1 MEAMLLGG
9 GDSDSDDDS
18 AGEVEVIGGSGPV
31 SMAPAAASIPIAS
44 IPVPQ
49 PIIQPTP
56 VAAVPAAAAV
66 SLQPAPVPRP
76 MPVPAPIPIPVSRPA
91 MAPVPMPI
99 RNTAPVPSVNAPPP
113 VARQIQ
119 QMPGPSGSSI
129 PPHAI
134 AMAGSRPV
142 PTPQMSQ
149 NEKLKSLY
157 KQSAPV
163 ASVAP
168 AATTASRQPM
178 QPQPHQTYQS
188 QPPTNTSAN
197 MAISIE
203 PTPLTV
209 IQGKPQ
215 GVSVPSH
222 QHPMHNHNR
231 SIQQQQ
237 QHPQQQ
243 PQQQQQQ
250 QLQRP
255 SVPQRTPSSSYP
267 PYNRSGSSSSQ
278 ADPHQSSK
286 ERKEQFLMFT
296 KVLMKYLE
304 QKDQSMHARA
314 KEVIRDCAKKN
325 KEGNPAYSSLSTSM
339 QSHLKQLV
347 GEIYWKKAEDYLRQ
361 YLHTQ
366 YVKKGVPHEE
376 AKRKANATAQSAA
389 SPLAL
394 DGVIVPPS
402 VPVGHQ
408 SRQHHVQPINS
419 GQAIPPRRTSVV
431 QPPPSTDLK
440 SSTNAAVAAAAA
452 QQQASY
458 NAKIQQQREQEQ
470 ARRTQEMKIAAQKAA
485 ATKKNSAAKNNLTV
499 TNPIS
504 TVGSGGKTASGK
516 SGKGVRPGAGGST
529 PAGSPPTKTKK
540 TSKTKKPTPAASA
553 AAARE
558 AAALSVPKE
567 YSDAMEMLDHV
578 VDYDVSSCALILGK
592 DSKKKGESI
601 ISEEQRKLLYHDFGI
616 TKIGPRKGLYGGR
629 KQSESPTSVT
639 SDTVGGTSAVPS
651 FLKGWGERNIVSS
664 RVAWAK
670 LRLEEDDEQTIGGLS
685 LPGSIVITATNSEA
699 LSSPSLS
706 QSADVSDSTWF
717 NDETAEDDETL
728 ALISEAT
735 QHYIKTALEGAMNS
749 ASKRLNLDGIRLWHQ
764 QHAVAS
770 MREAQVSDKSRDPPL
785 HLRLG
790 CDTRRQFSLL
800 QGNAAKTY
808 QRLEEAL
815 SRQEPIEMN
824 SEAVYNATSMTELSK
839 IPKISSAATKADYN
853 AKRTYEI
860 YGGKE
865 SGEPPVGRVPKK
877 AKIMAKDF
885 RVCLEESSFA
895 VSRKRVTTSAFF

>member
-44 IPVPQ
+44 IQPAPV
-49 PIIQPTP
+49 
-56 VAAVPAAAAV
+56 VAAPAAAV

-91 MAPVPMPI
+91 MAPAPTPI

-134 AMAGSRPV
+134 PMAGSRPV

-188 QPPTNTSAN
+188 QPPPNTSAN
-197 MAISIE
+197 MSISIE

-222 QHPMHNHNR
+222 QHPMHSHNR
-231 SIQQQQ
+231 SIQQRQQ
-237 QHPQQQ
+237 PQQQ

-250 QLQRP
+250 LQRP
-255 SVPQRTPSSSYP
+255 SAPQKTSSSSYP
-267 PYNRSGSSSSQ
+267 QYNRSVGSSSQ

-325 KEGNPAYSSLSTSM
+325 KEGNPSYSSLSTSM

-347 GEIYWKKAEDYLRQ
+347 GEPYWKKAEDYLRQ

-408 SRQHHVQPINS
+408 ARQHHGQPINS
-419 GQAIPPRRTSVV
+419 GHAIPPRRTSVV
-431 QPPPSTDLK
+431 QPPPSSELK
-440 SSTNAAVAAAAA
+440 SSTNAAAAAAAA

-458 NAKIQQQREQEQ
+458 NVKIQQQREQEQ

-485 ATKKNSAAKNNLTV
+485 AAKKNSAAKNNLTV

-516 SGKGVRPGAGGST
+516 SGKGVRPGVGGKT
-529 PAGSPPTKTKK
+529 PVGSPPTKTKK

-567 YSDAMEMLDHV
+567 YSDAMKMLDHV

-592 DSKKKGESI
+592 DSKKKGQSI

-616 TKIGPRKGLYGGR
+616 TEVGPRKGLYGGR

-639 SDTVGGTSAVPS
+639 SDTVGGRSAVPS

-685 LPGSIVITATNSEA
+685 LSGSIVITATNREA

-770 MREAQVSDKSRDPPL
+770 MREAQVSDKFRDPPL

-790 CDTRRQFSLL
+790 CDTRRQYSLL

-815 SRQEPIEMN
+815 SRQEPIAMN

-853 AKRTYEI
+853 AKRSYEI

-877 AKIMAKDF
+877 AKIMARDF

-895 VSRKRVTTSAFF
+895 ISRKRVTTSAFF

>member
-1 MEAMLLGG
+1 
-9 GDSDSDDDS
+9 
-18 AGEVEVIGGSGPV
+18 
-31 SMAPAAASIPIAS
+31 
-44 IPVPQ
+44 
-49 PIIQPTP
+49 
-56 VAAVPAAAAV
+56 
-66 SLQPAPVPRP
+66 
-76 MPVPAPIPIPVSRPA
+76 
-91 MAPVPMPI
+91 
-99 RNTAPVPSVNAPPP
+99 
-113 VARQIQ
+113 
-119 QMPGPSGSSI
+119 
-129 PPHAI
+129 
-134 AMAGSRPV
+134 
-142 PTPQMSQ
+142 
-149 NEKLKSLY
+149 
-157 KQSAPV
+157 
-163 ASVAP
+163 
-168 AATTASRQPM
+168 
-178 QPQPHQTYQS
+178 
-188 QPPTNTSAN
+188 
-197 MAISIE
+197 
-203 PTPLTV
+203 
-209 IQGKPQ
+209 
-215 GVSVPSH
+215 
-222 QHPMHNHNR
+222 
-231 SIQQQQ
+231 
-237 QHPQQQ
+237 
-243 PQQQQQQ
+243 
-250 QLQRP
+250 
-255 SVPQRTPSSSYP
+255 
-267 PYNRSGSSSSQ
+267 
-278 ADPHQSSK
+278 
-286 ERKEQFLMFT
+286 
-296 KVLMKYLE
+296 MKYLE

-339 QSHLKQLV
+339 QSHLKNLV

-394 DGVIVPPS
+394 DGVTVPPS

-408 SRQHHVQPINS
+408 SRRHHVQPINS
-419 GQAIPPRRTSVV
+419 GHTIPPRRTSAS
-431 QPPPSTDLK
+431 QPTPSTDLK
-440 SSTNAAVAAAAA
+440 SSTNTAAAAAAA

-470 ARRTQEMKIAAQKAA
+470 ARRTQEMKVAAQKAA
-485 ATKKNSAAKNNLTV
+485 AAKKNSAAKNNPTV
-499 TNPIS
+499 TNPIN
-504 TVGSGGKTASGK
+504 TVGSGAKTTSGK
-516 SGKGVRPGAGGST
+516 SGKGVRPGAGVGGST
-529 PAGSPPTKTKK
+529 PVGSPPITKSKK
-540 TSKTKKPTPAASA
+540 TSKSKKATPAANA

-592 DSKKKGESI
+592 DSKKKGESSI

-616 TKIGPRKGLYGGR
+616 TKIGPRKGLYSGSGR
-629 KQSESPTSVT
+629 KQSESPMSVT
-639 SDTVGGTSAVPS
+639 SQTVGGTSSVPS
-651 FLKGWGERNIVSS
+651 FLKGWGDRNIVSS

-685 LPGSIVITATNSEA
+685 LPGPKDITATNSDA
-699 LSSPSLS
+699 VSSPSLS
-706 QSADVSDSTWF
+706 QNADVSDSTWF

-735 QHYIKTALEGAMNS
+735 QHYIKTVLEGAMNS

-770 MREAQVSDKSRDPPL
+770 MREAQVSDKARDPPL

-790 CDTRRQFSLL
+790 CDTRRQYSLL

-815 SRQEPIEMN
+815 NRQDPREMN
-824 SEAVYNATSMTELSK
+824 LESIYNATSMTELSK